1 MAVLATTSSLEAL
14 QWLKDQGSHI
24 SFLLSD
30 VVMPEISGPKLVA
43 EALAQN
49 PKLKYLYMSGFPADL
64 IAKEGVPEDTTNFI
78 AKPFTRSEI
87 ARKIRAILDQA

>member
-1 MAVLATTSSLEAL
+1 MVKRPR
-14 QWLKDQGSHI
+14 QPY
-24 SFLLSD
+24 FLLSD
-30 VVMPEISGPKLVA
+30 VVMPEMSGPKLVA

-64 IAKEGVPEDTTNFI
+64 IAKEGVPEDTPNFI

-87 ARKIRAILDQA
+87 ARKIRAILDQPNARQTVAAR

>member
-1 MAVLATTSSLEAL
+1 MLATTSSLEAL
-14 QWLKDQGSHI
+14 QWLKDQACHVDL
-24 SFLLSD
+24 LLSD
-30 VVMPEISGPKLVA
+30 IMMPEMSGPKLVA

-64 IAKEGVPEDTTNFI
+64 IAKEGVPEDTPNFI